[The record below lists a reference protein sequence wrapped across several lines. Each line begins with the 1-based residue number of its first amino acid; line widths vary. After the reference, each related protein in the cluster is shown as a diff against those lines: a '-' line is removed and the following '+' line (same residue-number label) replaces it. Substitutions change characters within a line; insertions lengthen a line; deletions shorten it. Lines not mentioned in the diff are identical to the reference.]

1 MRGLTDV
8 RRWTALAA
16 AVGLLFA
23 AVPAWAKPP
32 VWVLHGRGATITL
45 FGSVHILPRDVDW
58 EPDALRAAL
67 SGADELWFETPIDP
81 ASLLDASRQALAK
94 GLLPE
99 GESLSALLSQDG
111 NRRLKAAA
119 ETYHLPLPQLDRLR
133 PWLAELTVSAAAY
146 AKDGATP
153 DQGVERQLAEAAPA
167 ARRRAFE
174 TTAQQIAMFAETP
187 VPVQVE
193 SLQDTLKELM
203 DDPDQSK
210 RLIDAWLA
218 GDLKAIDREGV
229 QQLRRSSPALFKVLL
244 TDRNAAWEAVLLKR
258 LNARPARGARPERI
272 VVVVGVGHLA
282 GPGGLPQMLRK
293 RGVRVDGPA
302 N

>member
-1 MRGLTDV
+1 MSAL
-8 RRWTALAA
+8 RRLPALAA
-16 AVGLLFA
+16 ALSLLLL

-32 VWVLHGRGATITL
+32 VWVLHGKGATVTL

-58 EPDALRAAL
+58 EPDALKAAL
-67 SGADELWFETPIDP
+67 ASADELWFETPIDP
-81 ASLLDASRQALAK
+81 ASLMDASRQALAK

-99 GESLSALLSQDG
+99 GQSLSALLSDEG
-111 NRRLKAAA
+111 NARLKAAA

-146 AKDGATP
+146 AKDGATA
-153 DQGVERQLAEAAPA
+153 DQGVERQLAEAAPT

-174 TTAQQIAMFAETP
+174 TVSQQIAMFAGTP
-187 VPVQVE
+187 VKVQVD
-193 SLQDTLKELM
+193 SLQDTLKDLV

-210 RLIDAWLA
+210 RLIDAWIA

-229 QQLRRSSPALFKVLL
+229 EELRQSSPAMFKVLL
-244 TDRNAAWEAVLLKR
+244 TNRNAAWEKVLLKR
-258 LNARPARGARPERI
+258 LKAHPARGKRPAKI

-293 RGVRVDGPA
+293 RGVRVEGP
-302 N
+302 